1 MNLAGIFLLL
11 DQQIGNEKATQ
22 YKKEIH
28 AQVTMLE
35 EPLYVIKGIRTGIL
49 DVIEKGH
56 VGMIQEHKEERNK
69 S

>member
-11 DQQIGNEKATQ
+11 DQQVGNEKATQ
-22 YKKEIH
+22 NKKEIH
-28 AQVTMLE
+28 AQVAMLKKA
-35 EPLYVIKGIRTGIL
+35 LNVIKGIRTGIL

-56 VGMIQEHKEERNK
+56 VSMIQEHKEERNK